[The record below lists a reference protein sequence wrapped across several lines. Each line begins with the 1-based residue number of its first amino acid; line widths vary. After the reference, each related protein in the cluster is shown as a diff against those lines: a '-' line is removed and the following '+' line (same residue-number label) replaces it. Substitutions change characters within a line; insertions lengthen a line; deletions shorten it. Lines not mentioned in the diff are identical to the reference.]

1 MGLLSRPSSAQLL
14 EAARDLVAEVG
25 RTLDIDASVRLWDG
39 SVVPLGSHV
48 TGPLTLTIATPGTI
62 ASILRRPTLDRIIRH
77 YAKGDLGLEGGTL
90 VDFGRMVSE
99 EGARRRLKRIGKL
112 DLAKKLLPFLRARA
126 DLPDRARDFS
136 GDAAGRQRV
145 KDDNRD
151 YIRFHYDVGNAFY
164 RLFLDERMVYSCGYF
179 TDWSNAIDQAQADK
193 LDMVCRKL
201 RLKPGDRFL
210 DIGCGWGALVCHAA
224 KTYGVTAHGITLSEE
239 QLALAR
245 ERIRAEGLQ
254 DRVSVEIRD
263 YQDLSGQYDKIASV
277 GMYEH
282 IGLKNIPTYFKTI
295 RGILAPG
302 GLFLNHAIARRAS
315 RRGRKFG
322 TRPEHKAILKY
333 IFPGG
338 ALDDIGSSLQAME
351 RAGFAVHD
359 VEGWREHYALTTK
372 LWCER
377 LAARRDEAVALVGDE
392 TYRIWVG
399 YLAGVSLA
407 FERGSL
413 LLFQTLVARSARG
426 ASGVP
431 PTRVDLYQ

>member
-1 MGLLSRPSSAQLL
+1 MPLLSRPSPEALGD
-14 EAARDLVAEVG
+14 AARALVQQIG
-25 RTLDIDASVRLWDG
+25 RYLDIDARVKLWDG
-39 SVVPLGSHV
+39 SIVPLGSHV
-48 TGPLTLTIATPGTI
+48 SGPLVLTIATPGTI

-77 YAKGDLGLEGGTL
+77 YAKGDLGLEGGTI
-90 VDFGRMVSE
+90 VDFGRLVSE

-112 DLAKKLLPFLRARA
+112 DLARGLLPFLRAA
-126 DLPDRARDFS
+126 PDLPDRARDFV
-136 GDAAGRQRV
+136 GDAGGAHRAKG
-145 KDDNRD
+145 DNRD
-151 YIRFHYDVGNAFY
+151 YIRFHYDVGNDFY
-164 RLFLDERMVYSCGYF
+164 RLFLDQRMVYSCGYF
-179 TDWSNAIDQAQADK
+179 TDWSNTIDQAQADK

-201 RLKPGDRFL
+201 RLKAGERFL

-224 KTYGVTAHGITLSEE
+224 RHYGVIAHGITLSEE
-239 QLALAR
+239 QLAVAR
-245 ERIRAEGLQ
+245 ARIAAEGLDGQ
-254 DRVSVEIRD
+254 VTVEIRD
-263 YQDLSGQYDKIASV
+263 YQDLSGQFDKIASV

-282 IGLKNIPTYFKTI
+282 IGLANIPTYFKTI
-295 RGILAPG
+295 RAILAPG

-351 RAGFAVHD
+351 RAGFGVHD

-372 LWCER
+372 IWCER
-377 LAARRDEAVALVGDE
+377 LTARREEAIALVGPE
-392 TYRIWVG
+392 THRIWVG

-413 LLFQTLVARSARG
+413 LLFQTLVARSPRG
-426 ASGVP
+426 ASGLP
-431 PTRVDLYQ
+431 PGRADLYR